1 MNLDDYGPVPVGD
14 YDYVV
19 CSNCGA
25 EFQPHITKCI
35 DCGAAT
41 VPPGA
46 VQERKQEREPEDDEE
61 EALPLS
67 QDPELVAVSTGS
79 FERIEELREAL
90 EDEEIPGWIEPAGA
104 RRDSFRLYVQRR
116 DARRARELDR
126 ELTQAEI
133 PAGEPAFT
141 DLPAPGVCPVCKTV
155 PPSGA
160 LECPDCGLVLAQAP
174 PSGEGNLETVQSLYE
189 ALAAGDEARILD
201 LLHPDV
207 EWIQNEGFPGGGWRL
222 GARTVLNEV
231 FGALARDWE
240 GWGADVKEWLEVPAE
255 GTVIALG
262 VYRGTCRRTGR
273 SMRAV
278 FAHVYRVQDGRI
290 HRFEQY
296 ADTAKIV
303 EACAGG

>member
-1 MNLDDYGPVPVGD
+1 VPVGD

-46 VQERKQEREPEDDEE
+46 VRERERQPEEEE
-61 EALPLS
+61 EAPPLS

-79 FERIEELREAL
+79 FERIEELRETL
-90 EDEEIPGWIEPAGA
+90 EDEEIPSWIEPTRA

-116 DARRARELDR
+116 DARRARELDLGLMQ
-126 ELTQAEI
+126 EEI
-133 PAGEPAFT
+133 PEGEQPFT
-141 DLPAPGVCPVCKTV
+141 DLPAPGVCPVYKTV

-207 EWIQNEGFPGGGWRL
+207 EWIQSEGFPGGGRRL
-222 GARTVLNEV
+222 GARMVLSEV
-231 FGALARDWE
+231 FGRLAQDWE
-240 GWGADVKEWLEVPAE
+240 GWGADVKEWLDVPAE

-290 HRFEQY
+290 YRFEQY
-296 ADTAKIV
+296 ADTARIV